1 MKNYDQT
8 NLIECT
14 KIFASRDA
22 SKFAIFLHMREDTI
36 SEYIDLVETVYIY
49 IYIYIEMMN

>member
-49 IYIYIEMMN
+49 IYIEMMN